1 MGAGLPVNDATGNM
15 VVDIGGGTTE
25 VAVISLGG
33 IVSSRSIR
41 IAGNALDSAIINYL
55 KKENQI
61 NIGDKMAEDIKVAI
75 ASAYED
81 DEEGVYE
88 VRGRDV
94 ATGLP
99 KTAQIKESEIR
110 AAISEN
116 VDEMIE
122 AIKLTLE
129 NTPPELAADVME
141 RGIVNK
147 FTDTTDFIREMNG
160 YKEENA
166 RLVGEINEL
175 KKQNKDVANY
185 REENE
190 RLKETLELQNSLE
203 NYSTVA
209 ASVIAY
215 SSNNWYDT
223 IQISKGSLAGVA
235 VGNAVITPDGVVGK
249 VVETGPTWSIV
260 STILN
265 PDNAMGVKVS
275 RTSDVA
281 VVEGDSEL
289 YSQNYCKMTFI
300 DKGSNLIIGD
310 ILETSGS
317 GGIYPAGLSVGVIR
331 EINSDAMGN
340 LNYATVEPLVDFNK
354 L

>member
-1 MGAGLPVNDATGNM
+1 MSSFFKRKG
-15 VVDIGGGTTE
+15 
-25 VAVISLGG
+25 VI
-33 IVSSRSIR
+33 
-41 IAGNALDSAIINYL
+41 AAAIITAVVL
-55 KKENQI
+55 VC
-61 NIGDKMAEDIKVAI
+61 AAI
-75 ASAYED
+75 AHFGGANPVSKVLRTVFSPFQNGFSY
-81 DEEGVYE
+81 
-88 VRGRDV
+88 
-94 ATGLP
+94 
-99 KTAQIKESEIR
+99 
-110 AAISEN
+110 
-116 VDEMIE
+116 
-122 AIKLTLE
+122 
-129 NTPPELAADVME
+129 
-141 RGIVNK
+141 IVNK
-147 FTDTTDFIREMNG
+147 VTDTTDFIREMNG

-300 DKGSNLIIGD
+300 DKGSNLTIGD

-354 L
+354 LYEVLVINGTY

>member
-1 MGAGLPVNDATGNM
+1 MSSFFKRKG
-15 VVDIGGGTTE
+15 
-25 VAVISLGG
+25 VI
-33 IVSSRSIR
+33 
-41 IAGNALDSAIINYL
+41 AAAIITAVVL
-55 KKENQI
+55 VC
-61 NIGDKMAEDIKVAI
+61 AAI
-75 ASAYED
+75 AHFGGANPVSKVLRTVFSPFQNGFSY
-81 DEEGVYE
+81 
-88 VRGRDV
+88 
-94 ATGLP
+94 
-99 KTAQIKESEIR
+99 
-110 AAISEN
+110 
-116 VDEMIE
+116 
-122 AIKLTLE
+122 
-129 NTPPELAADVME
+129 
-141 RGIVNK
+141 IVNK
-147 FTDTTDFIREMNG
+147 VTDTTDFIREMNG
-160 YKEENA
+160 Y
-166 RLVGEINEL
+166 EL

-354 L
+354 LYEVLVINGTY

>member
-1 MGAGLPVNDATGNM
+1 MSSFFKRKGVIAAAIIT
-15 VVDIGGGTTE
+15 VVVLVCAAIAHFGGTNP
-25 VAVISLGG
+25 
-33 IVSSRSIR
+33 VS
-41 IAGNALDSAIINYL
+41 
-55 KKENQI
+55 
-61 NIGDKMAEDIKVAI
+61 KVLRTVF
-75 ASAYED
+75 SPFQNGFSY
-81 DEEGVYE
+81 
-88 VRGRDV
+88 
-94 ATGLP
+94 
-99 KTAQIKESEIR
+99 
-110 AAISEN
+110 
-116 VDEMIE
+116 
-122 AIKLTLE
+122 
-129 NTPPELAADVME
+129 
-141 RGIVNK
+141 IVNK
-147 FTDTTDFIREMNG
+147 VTDTTDFIREMNG

-317 GGIYPAGLSVGVIR
+317 GEIYPAGLSVGVIR

-354 L
+354 LYEVLVINGTY

>member
-1 MGAGLPVNDATGNM
+1 MSSFFKRKGVIAAAIITA
-15 VVDIGGGTTE
+15 VVLVCAAIAHFGGTNP
-25 VAVISLGG
+25 
-33 IVSSRSIR
+33 VS
-41 IAGNALDSAIINYL
+41 
-55 KKENQI
+55 
-61 NIGDKMAEDIKVAI
+61 KVLRTVF
-75 ASAYED
+75 SPFQNGFSY
-81 DEEGVYE
+81 
-88 VRGRDV
+88 
-94 ATGLP
+94 
-99 KTAQIKESEIR
+99 
-110 AAISEN
+110 
-116 VDEMIE
+116 
-122 AIKLTLE
+122 
-129 NTPPELAADVME
+129 
-141 RGIVNK
+141 IVNK
-147 FTDTTDFIREMNG
+147 VTDTTDFIREMNG

-281 VVEGDSEL
+281 VVEGDATTCTSPSKKASPLRNDPL

-354 L
+354 LYEVLVINGTY

>member
-1 MGAGLPVNDATGNM
+1 MSSFFKRKGVIAAAIITA
-15 VVDIGGGTTE
+15 VVLLCAAIAHFGGTNP
-25 VAVISLGG
+25 
-33 IVSSRSIR
+33 VS
-41 IAGNALDSAIINYL
+41 
-55 KKENQI
+55 
-61 NIGDKMAEDIKVAI
+61 
-75 ASAYED
+75 
-81 DEEGVYE
+81 
-88 VRGRDV
+88 
-94 ATGLP
+94 
-99 KTAQIKESEIR
+99 
-110 AAISEN
+110 N
-116 VDEMIE
+116 V
-122 AIKLTLE
+122 LRTVFSPFQ
-129 NTPPELAADVME
+129 N
-141 RGIVNK
+141 GFSYIVNK
-147 FTDTTDFIREMNG
+147 VTDTTDFIREMNG

-175 KKQNKDVANY
+175 KKQNRDVANY

-310 ILETSGS
+310 ILETSGL

-354 L
+354 LYEVLVINGTY

>member
-1 MGAGLPVNDATGNM
+1 
-15 VVDIGGGTTE
+15 
-25 VAVISLGG
+25 
-33 IVSSRSIR
+33 
-41 IAGNALDSAIINYL
+41 
-55 KKENQI
+55 
-61 NIGDKMAEDIKVAI
+61 
-75 ASAYED
+75 
-81 DEEGVYE
+81 
-88 VRGRDV
+88 
-94 ATGLP
+94 
-99 KTAQIKESEIR
+99 
-110 AAISEN
+110 
-116 VDEMIE
+116 
-122 AIKLTLE
+122 
-129 NTPPELAADVME
+129 
-141 RGIVNK
+141 
-147 FTDTTDFIREMNG
+147 MNG

-249 VVETGPTWSIV
+249 VIETGPTWSIV

-281 VVEGDSEL
+281 VVE
-289 YSQNYCKMTFI
+289 
-300 DKGSNLIIGD
+300 
-310 ILETSGS
+310 
-317 GGIYPAGLSVGVIR
+317 
-331 EINSDAMGN
+331 
-340 LNYATVEPLVDFNK
+340 ATVNCTAKTTVK
-354 L
+354 